1 MTKRT
6 GVLLSAAA
14 VLLAG
19 CVVSSVCPFYTE
31 KDLVFE
37 PAIVGSWINQNDTG
51 ETWKF
56 ERGEKLAYRFTLIE
70 ERHATVMEA
79 RAFKLEGQLFMDIH
93 SLDQDI
99 HVIPAH
105 YLLKVTA
112 LAPRLRMSEVDDE
125 WLLALLAKD
134 PTALRHHVLQT
145 GDKPEDRRLVLTGDT
160 AELQKFMVQHL
171 NTTGAWKESFDLRR
185 ASPPQLTGDRSGQT
199 ATGPGAKELRLK
211 QTTNHSLTD
220 RTL

>member
-19 CVVSSVCPFYTE
+19 CVVSSVCPFYTQ

-37 PAIVGSWINQNDTG
+37 PAILGSWINQNDAS

-56 ERGEKLAYRFTLIE
+56 ERAEKLAYRFTLIE
-70 ERHATVMEA
+70 ARHATVMEA
-79 RAFKLEGQLFMDIH
+79 RTFKLEGQLFMDIH

-105 YLLKVTA
+105 YVLKVTA
-112 LAPRLRMSEVDDE
+112 LAPMLRMSEVDDE

-160 AELQKFMVQHL
+160 AELQKFIVQHL
-171 NTTGAWKESFDLRR
+171 NTTGAWKESFDLRG
-185 ASPPQLTGDRSGQT
+185 ASPPRPTGDRSGQT
-199 ATGPGAKELRLK
+199 ATGQVPK
-211 QTTNHSLTD
+211 NFD
-220 RTL
+220 